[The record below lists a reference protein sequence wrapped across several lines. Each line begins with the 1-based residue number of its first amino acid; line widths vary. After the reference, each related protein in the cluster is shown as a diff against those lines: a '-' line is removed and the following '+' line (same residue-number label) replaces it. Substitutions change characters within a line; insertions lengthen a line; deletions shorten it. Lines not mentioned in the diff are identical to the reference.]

1 MRRTGVWYNGR
12 LKCGKEIIGMMKR
25 SYVLLV
31 ALFCSALA
39 AGCATRGA
47 FVYIPGPQP
56 MAARRYPARVA
67 VKGFLDQRGNRNR
80 DYTLMTLI
88 PLWPWGKAVYE
99 RPEAGTNFID
109 QESYLIRPSEDFARA
124 LIADLR
130 YSGMFQEVFYTER
143 EAPPDADLI
152 VEGVINSTRYEGK
165 TLSYGLSV
173 ASEYMWLLG
182 LPMGK
187 SKNEVE
193 LGIRLIDAKDGR
205 VLWRKSY
212 GKETSNVG
220 GLYYNTNKY
229 CSGYPEMIRQ
239 INRDVVQS
247 MAAALGGSPP
257 SSRGNVP

>member
-1 MRRTGVWYNGR
+1 MSDGIR
-12 LKCGKEIIGMMKR
+12 KEFIDVMKR
-25 SYVLLV
+25 STALLA
-31 ALFCSALA
+31 ALFVAFLA

-47 FVYIPGPQP
+47 FVYIPGSQP

-88 PLWPWGKAVYE
+88 PLWPWGKAVYD

-109 QESYLIRPSEDFARA
+109 QVSYLIRPSEDFARA

-130 YSGMFQEVFYTER
+130 NAGMFEEVFYTER
-143 EAPPDADLI
+143 EAPADADL
-152 VEGVINSTRYEGK
+152 VLEGVITSTRYEGK

-187 SKNEVE
+187 SRNEVE
-193 LGIRLIDAKDGR
+193 LGIRLIDAKDGG
-205 VLWRKSY
+205 VLWQKSY
-212 GKETSNVG
+212 GKEESHVG
-220 GLYYNTNKY
+220 GLYYGRYGY
-229 CSGYPEMIRQ
+229 CAGYPEMVRE
-239 INRDVVQS
+239 INGDIVRS
-247 MAAALGGSPP
+247 MAAALDGSPP
-257 SSRGNVP
+257 SPRVNVP